1 MQRMG
6 YNRIWYA
13 LLWVMLVMFL
23 ASIVR
28 FDWLTLR
35 LVLHRWS
42 WGVLLSP
49 AAYLYFTSLISTIF
63 FPVQMLSVIPTYFDM
78 KATGLYSRRYKWTLL
93 TLVGICAGEFLIL
106 ALIWGSF
113 PLEVDSS

>member
-1 MQRMG
+1 
-6 YNRIWYA
+6 
-13 LLWVMLVMFL
+13 MLIDF
-23 ASIVR
+23 IGIP
-28 FDWLTLR
+28 
-35 LVLHRWS
+35 S

-49 AAYLYFTSLISTIF
+49 AAYLYFTTLISTIF

-93 TLVGICAGEFLIL
+93 TLVGICAGEFLKL

-113 PLEVDSS
+113 PLEVDSSSHVRLRLIPFLPWPDREFLTVR